1 MRGSRWQG
9 ILSAMRA
16 RSVDELLA
24 MLVKGGQYPYRGQV
38 MSQLDHALQTA
49 DLARASGARPEM
61 IAAAL
66 LHDVGYLVTGV
77 GDGSDRGGS
86 GGHEEAA
93 LPMLSRLFGPA
104 VLEPIRLHVAAKRY
118 LCATVGGY
126 WKTLSD
132 ASRRS
137 LVLQGGPY
145 AFTDAAAFISQ
156 PYAPEAVI
164 LRRWDDCS
172 KDATRAA
179 PSIDHFADIL
189 WSCALR

>member
-1 MRGSRWQG
+1 
-9 ILSAMRA
+9 MRA

-24 MLVKGGQYPYRGQV
+24 LLAKGGLRPYRGQV
-38 MSQLDHALQTA
+38 MTQLDHALQTA
-49 DLARASGARPEM
+49 GLAEASGARPEM

-66 LHDVGYLVTGV
+66 LHDVGYLVSGA
-77 GDGSDRGGS
+77 GDGGFDRGGR

-145 AFTDAAAFISQ
+145 AFSDAAAFISQ
-156 PYAPEAVI
+156 AYAPEAVI
-164 LRRWDDCS
+164 LRRWDDCAN
-172 KDATRAA
+172 DAGRAA
-179 PSIDHFADIL
+179 PSLDHFADVL